1 MASDWSP
8 SPSASCSF
16 NETEYHR
23 QVVQAEPVA
32 RPVSAEAILN
42 ELYELRIS
50 HVINV
55 PDTHQ
60 RTLLKAL
67 SQQSRIKVLT
77 ACTEDE
83 AIAINAG
90 LWIGGQ
96 RPILSIQ
103 QVGLLAALNNVKGI
117 SMDGRI
123 PTCML
128 VGYFGRDVSL
138 PARTNP
144 GRGVHLIE
152 PTLDAWGVAY
162 FPIESPADL
171 PAIRNAYQH
180 SLDHSGPSVVLIGA
194 PTA

>member
-1 MASDWSP
+1 M
-8 SPSASCSF
+8 
-16 NETEYHR
+16 
-23 QVVQAEPVA
+23 VQAERPVA
-32 RPVSAEAILN
+32 RPVSAEAILH
-42 ELYELRIS
+42 ELLELRIS

-60 RTLLKAL
+60 RTLLAAL
-67 SQQSRIKVLT
+67 SRQSRMRVLT

-128 VGYFGRDVSL
+128 VGYFGRDVMRS
-138 PARTNP
+138 ARDNP

-152 PTLDAWGVAY
+152 PTLDAWGVKY
-162 FPIESPADL
+162 FPIEDPSEIS
-171 PAIRNAYQH
+171 AIGDAYRY
-180 SLDHSGPSVVLIGA
+180 SLEHSGPAVVLIGA
-194 PTA
+194 PTS

>member
-1 MASDWSP
+1 
-8 SPSASCSF
+8 
-16 NETEYHR
+16 
-23 QVVQAEPVA
+23 VVQAEPIA
-32 RPVSAEAILN
+32 RPVSADAILR
-42 ELYELRIS
+42 ELLELRIS

-67 SQQSRIKVLT
+67 SQQSQIHVVT

-117 SMDGRI
+117 AMDGRV

-128 VGYFGRDVSL
+128 VGYFGRDVTRR
-138 PARTNP
+138 ARENP
-144 GRGVHLIE
+144 GNGIKLIE

-162 FPIESPADL
+162 FPIESAADL
-171 PAIRNAYQH
+171 PAIGEAYRH
-180 SLDHSGPSVVLIGA
+180 SLEHTGPSVVLIGA

>member
-1 MASDWSP
+1 L
-8 SPSASCSF
+8 C

-23 QVVQAEPVA
+23 RVVQAEPVA
-32 RPVSAEAILN
+32 RSVAAEAIVN
-42 ELYELRIS
+42 ELYQLRIS

-60 RTLLKAL
+60 RSLLRAL
-67 SQQSRIKVLT
+67 SQQSRINVLT

-117 SMDGRI
+117 AMDGRI

-128 VGYFGRDVSL
+128 VGYFGRDVTL
-138 PARTNP
+138 AARDNP

-152 PTLDAWGVAY
+152 PTLDSWGVAY
-162 FPIESPADL
+162 FPIEGPEDIA
-171 PAIRNAYQH
+171 AIGAAYRH
-180 SLDHSGPSVVLIGA
+180 SVEHAGPSVVLIGA

>member
-1 MASDWSP
+1 VLRGGGWRVG
-8 SPSASCSF
+8 
-16 NETEYHR
+16 YHR
-23 QVVQAEPVA
+23 LVVQAEPVA
-32 RPVSAEAILN
+32 RPVAAEAILR
-42 ELYELRIS
+42 ELLDLRIT

-60 RTLLKAL
+60 RSLLAAL
-67 SQQSRIKVLT
+67 ARQSQIRVLT

-90 LWIGGQ
+90 LWVGGQ
-96 RPILSIQ
+96 RPVLSIQ

-117 SMDGRI
+117 AMDGRI

-138 PARTNP
+138 SARQNP
-144 GRGVHLIE
+144 GRGVNLIE

-162 FPIESPADL
+162 FPMEGPEDVGAV
-171 PAIRNAYQH
+171 AQAYRH
-180 SLDHSGPSVVLIGA
+180 SLEHEGPAVVLIGA